1 MPMQSGTKPTRQS
14 QAWRK

>member
-1 MPMQSGTKPTRQS
+1 MPMQSGTKPTGHS